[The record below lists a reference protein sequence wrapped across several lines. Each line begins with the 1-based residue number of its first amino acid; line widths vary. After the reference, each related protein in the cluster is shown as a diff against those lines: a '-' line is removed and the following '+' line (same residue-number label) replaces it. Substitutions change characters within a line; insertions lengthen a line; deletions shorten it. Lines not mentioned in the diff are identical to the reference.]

1 MPLRL
6 ITAGE
11 SHGPR
16 LTAILE
22 GIPAGLR
29 IDPDFVD
36 RDLTRRQH
44 GYGRG
49 GRMKIES
56 DRALFE
62 GGVRGPGRGGGGLQA
77 PSSRVRDR
85 GSKRGAVAGFGDRR
99 ELSPLLHVARERPRG
114 LAATGDRRDDREE
127 DGRGGRFR

>member
-6 ITAGE
+6 LTAGE

-36 RDLTRRQH
+36 RDLARRQH

-62 GGVRGPGRGGGGLQA
+62 GGVRGGVTLGSPIAIGIENRDFANWSKVMDPLENVPEVFRAILHSAGE
-77 PSSRVRDR
+77 VR
-85 GSKRGAVAGFGDRR
+85 VAG
-99 ELSPLLHVARERPRG
+99 
-114 LAATGDRRDDREE
+114 
-127 DGRGGRFR
+127 